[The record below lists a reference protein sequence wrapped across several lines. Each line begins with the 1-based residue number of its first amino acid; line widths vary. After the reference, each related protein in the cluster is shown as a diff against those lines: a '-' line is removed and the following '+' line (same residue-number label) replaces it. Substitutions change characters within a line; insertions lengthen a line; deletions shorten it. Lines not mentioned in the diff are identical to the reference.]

1 MKIEGL
7 IEESPH
13 REGLMSEVSRFSV
26 PAEDAIMMKQP
37 RNYRLI
43 NETVDSIRESQ
54 IYGGRKTETIDF
66 TID

>member
-7 IEESPH
+7 IEESPN

-43 NETVDSIRESQ
+43 NETVDSIRDS
-54 IYGGRKTETIDF
+54 
-66 TID
+66 